1 MDPLR
6 SYLGRLL
13 LEEITPVVM
22 VLTTPLAEAT
32 CRKSGLSFI
41 DMLSPFSLFKK
52 IDVPVRTASE
62 VPYRLQ
68 MFKIRMVYASD
79 VRKEDYE
86 VADERIKTVVSEA
99 NEKALPD
106 LLSDPPQLEDVLGKP
121 EAELCPLWI
130 KKFNREL
137 MRTLSFSEHETFD
150 HPVACLLVVSSMDKE
165 PISKFVDLFNTNQL
179 PSLLNEGIMDPQILK
194 HYLVLHDQQEGPQD
208 IAVNVLAEMR
218 STLGLN
224 DCKLLCI
231 NSSTEADGSNPDNL
245 WLPYKALGL
254 ENHEGT
260 CFLSTDDV
268 NEVL

>member
-22 VLTTPLAEAT
+22 VLTTPLAEAA
-32 CRKSGLSFI
+32 CRKSGLSFV
-41 DMLSPFSLFKK
+41 DMLSPFSLFRK

-86 VADERIKTVVSEA
+86 VADQRIKPVVSEA

-150 HPVACLLVVSSMDKE
+150 HPVACE
-165 PISKFVDLFNTNQL
+165 I
-179 PSLLNEGIMDPQILK
+179 
-194 HYLVLHDQQEGPQD
+194 
-208 IAVNVLAEMR
+208 
-218 STLGLN
+218 
-224 DCKLLCI
+224 
-231 NSSTEADGSNPDNL
+231 
-245 WLPYKALGL
+245 
-254 ENHEGT
+254 
-260 CFLSTDDV
+260 
-268 NEVL
+268 